1 MTTAVNNN
9 ASSNSPSS
17 SDAIAGNGL
26 GGDAGGLSSLFTTL
40 LVAQIKNQDPLSPQD
55 PSQFVSQLTQLSQV
69 ESMQKLA
76 SQGQTNAG
84 MLASL
89 QLMTLGAQVGSTL
102 QAAVSQVQLSGE
114 PVQLRFTLDSA
125 SPDSTLVLTGADG
138 REQRIALGALGKGEQ
153 AYTLDPAKLGLGDG
167 QYAIKFEA
175 KDKRSV
181 QVETL
186 ARLDGVRLA
195 GDGSVMLQLAG
206 VGEIASQAITQF
218 KGRAAS

>member
-1 MTTAVNNN
+1 MSTPVNNN
-9 ASSNSPSS
+9 TSNGAPSS
-17 SDAIAGNGL
+17 DVIASNG
-26 GGDAGGLSSLFTTL
+26 DSLSSLFTTL

-76 SQGQTNAG
+76 SQGQTNAS

-102 QAAVSQVQLSGE
+102 QAAVSQVQLQGE
-114 PVQLRFTLDSA
+114 PVELRYTLDSA
-125 SPDSTLVLTGADG
+125 SPANTLVITAGDG
-138 REQRIALGALGKGEQ
+138 KETRVDLGSLGKGEQ

-167 QYAIKFEA
+167 QYSLKVEA
-175 KDKRSV
+175 KDKRAV
-181 QVETL
+181 TLETV
-186 ARLDGVRLA
+186 ARLDGVRLSA
-195 GDGSVMLQLAG
+195 DGSVMLQLAG
-206 VGEIASQAITQF
+206 VGEVTSQAITQF

>member
-9 ASSNSPSS
+9 AAGNGASSGAGS
-17 SDAIAGNGL
+17 IAGNG
-26 GGDAGGLSSLFTTL
+26 DSAGLSSLFTTL

-76 SQGQTNAG
+76 SQGQTNAS

-102 QAAVSQVQLSGE
+102 QATVSQVRLSGQ
-114 PVQLRFTLDSA
+114 PVQLRFTLDA
-125 SPDSTLVLTGADG
+125 NSPGNTLVLTGGDG
-138 REQRIALGALGKGEQ
+138 REQRIDLGSLGTGEQ
-153 AYTLDPAKLGLGDG
+153 GYTLDPARLGLGDG
-167 QYAIKFEA
+167 QYSLKLETQ
-175 KDKRSV
+175 DKRSV
-181 QVETL
+181 AIETQ

-195 GDGSVMLQLAG
+195 ADGSVMLQLAG
-206 VGEIASQAITQF
+206 IGEVASQAITQF